1 MAKQVYH
8 LQLRKNGACY
18 GQMGPYAKKS
28 AAQADAKAVKNPGIE
43 VLVVPGAPPFY
54 RKTRNKRNPHKGAW
68 EKRGAGYYYIWPPT
82 REALGPEVVDTRHSG
97 QQNRDPDTR
106 YEAVNPLGGAG
117 VRFRLMRDAKAFAIR
132 KDFDGWDRNNS
143 RKRNAGKYDWQLN
156 VSTGD
161 YTAPV
166 DSKVGLVRMAGRQP
180 PYLYWAREMG
190 GDFDAFKGPVEST
203 PQKAIASLR
212 RMMDRRERGLD
223 PFKNPSKRNAKYST
237 YSGNKRWSL
246 RKRYPH
252 QWSAENSYTGAV
264 VLGSPAEFRSV
275 AWAKR
280 HGVPKYIVAQ
290 AKAR

>member
-1 MAKQVYH
+1 
-8 LQLRKNGACY
+8 
-18 GQMGPYAKKS
+18 MGPYASKS
-28 AAQADAKAVKNPGIE
+28 AAQAEAKALKNPGVE

-54 RKTRNKRNPHKGAW
+54 RKTRN
-68 EKRGAGYYYIWPPT
+68 
-82 REALGPEVVDTRHSG
+82 
-97 QQNRDPDTR
+97 
-106 YEAVNPLGGAG
+106 
-117 VRFRLMRDAKAFAIR
+117 
-132 KDFDGWDRNNS
+132 
-143 RKRNAGKYDWQLN
+143 AGKYDWQLN

-161 YTAPV
+161 YGDYTAPV
-166 DSKVGLVRMAGRQP
+166 DSKVQLIRMAGGKP
-180 PYLYWAREMG
+180 PYLYWARELG
-190 GDFDAFKGPVEST
+190 GSPDALHGPVETT
-203 PQKAIASLR
+203 PKKAIASLR
-212 RMMDRRERGLD
+212 TMMKLRDSGRLGSPRRGTAKDPAAYLWDGVAYDVYTMEAFPASWSGYAFSDDGKAVIRVGRSGGERSFDVARLV
-223 PFKNPSKRNAKYST
+223 KNPKRNRKYAT